1 MRMTEQVQQ
10 VGALARVR
18 GQLRAGRTPIVRALR
33 VTVVAC
39 LGFYLGRF
47 VLHSP
52 ALATYALFGTI
63 ALGALAQ
70 LPSGARQRATTL
82 LTALPV
88 GALLICV
95 GTLTAVNTAAAVAG
109 MAVVGFA
116 ISYAGVGG
124 PVVVGVANGLQLLYI
139 LPCFP
144 PYQPGQLPLRLAGLC
159 LGVVLLVLA
168 ELLVLPERAERGYVD
183 RLATALDELTGCVPG
198 GVPASADAFE
208 AAARAAED
216 LRPSRVPAQLRP
228 AAATRPSLALN
239 QAAAALRFALARLSE
254 RHALGA
260 PTEQLPEL
268 SRLATDS
275 ASALRG
281 GPLPDPV
288 PLARAAHR
296 LHLAAAPSD
305 AAAAR
310 QRALLLAAADG
321 VWTVGSA
328 VRIYRGA
335 APDTRERPDVDDRFW
350 YAAHGSL
357 RLLAHKLGVHL
368 TPRSVYFQSA
378 VRVALALAAAR
389 LIAGGLELAH
399 GFWVLLATLTVLRS
413 RAADTRTALRPALAG
428 TLLGALA
435 MTVIL
440 VAVGTHTTVYV
451 VALPA
456 VMLAAFVAGPL
467 LGPAW
472 AQGGFTV
479 TVGTVFAQLAPANWR
494 LAEARVLDV
503 LFGAA
508 VGVAA
513 GVCAWPR
520 GGAGEL
526 RRDAARLLRGA
537 GAAIRETTAVATGA
551 SAATVTALLRT
562 RRDLRLAEASFT
574 MYQSER
580 PDRRMAGTDWQ
591 ALFVAGHHIVN
602 GGAALRSEREPC
614 SPALQARADQLA
626 SASVALADR
635 ILGAQEPAP
644 RVPVAVGDTGPGR
657 RTDGA
662 WLDGDGAPR
671 VLDGGEAELIADA
684 DVLVW
689 LDGVAADLA
698 RVPTN

>member
-1 MRMTEQVQQ
+1 MTGTTTRMAA
-10 VGALARVR
+10 VGHR
-18 GQLRAGRTPIVRALR
+18 LRAGRTAIVRALR

-39 LGFYLGRF
+39 VGFYVGRF

-52 ALATYALFGTI
+52 ALATYALFGVI

-70 LPSGARQRATTL
+70 LPGGARRRAGTL
-82 LTALPV
+82 LVATPV
-88 GALLICV
+88 AALLVCL
-95 GTLTAVNTAAAVAG
+95 GSLTAVHTAAAVAG
-109 MAVVGFA
+109 MALVGFT

-124 PVVVGVANGLQLLYI
+124 PVVVGVANGLQLFYI

-144 PYQPGQLPLRLAGLC
+144 PFQPGQLPMRLAGLC
-159 LGVVLLVLA
+159 LGIGLLILA
-168 ELLVLPERAERGYVD
+168 ELLVLPEPPERGYPD

-198 GVPASADAFE
+198 GVPGGTRAFE

-216 LRPSRVPAQLRP
+216 LRPSQVPAQLRP
-228 AAATRPSLALN
+228 AAATRRSQALA

-254 RHALGA
+254 RHALGT
-260 PTEQLPEL
+260 PTEEMPEL

-275 ASALRG
+275 AAALRG
-281 GPLPDPV
+281 GPLPEPA
-288 PLARAAHR
+288 PLAAAVHR
-296 LHLAAAPSD
+296 LHAAPPPAD
-305 AAAAR
+305 AAGAR
-310 QRALLLAAADG
+310 QRALLVAAADG
-321 VWTVGSA
+321 VWTVGNA

-335 APDTRERPDVDDRFW
+335 DPDTSGRADVDDRFW
-350 YAAHGSL
+350 YAAIGPL
-357 RLLAHKLGVHL
+357 RLLGHKLAVHL

-389 LIAGGLELAH
+389 LIAGGLDLSH

-413 RAADTRTALRPALAG
+413 RAADTRTALRPALLG
-428 TLLGALA
+428 TLLGALV
-435 MTVIL
+435 MTAVLVSVGAHTSIYVI
-440 VAVGTHTTVYV
+440 
-451 VALPA
+451 ALPA

-503 LFGAA
+503 LAGAA

-551 SAATVTALLRT
+551 SAATVAALRRT
-562 RRDLRLAEASFT
+562 RVDLRLAEASFT

-580 PDRRMAGTDWQ
+580 PDRAMAGVDWQ

-602 GGAALRSEREPC
+602 GGQALRSEREPC
-614 SPALQARADQLA
+614 SPALQARAEQLA
-626 SASVALADR
+626 RASTALADR
-635 ILGAQEPAP
+635 VRGDGAATA
-644 RVPVAVGDTGPGR
+644 RVPVAVGDTGPDR

-671 VLDGGEAELIADA
+671 SLDGGEAELIADA

-698 RVPTN
+698 RVPRH